1 MRNRL
6 QVIGGKHITT
16 DHFTTLCCS
25 SKGGASSVSLR
36 FIIALT
42 AGYFVI
48 QDAQAAPGDLYV
60 AARFRTTG
68 DTNKIIRINPGG
80 TATTFA
86 TGLIPSGLAFDRSGS
101 LFVSDPINHLILKFT
116 PEGNRSTFASGTAAL
131 SLAFDSAGNLFTP
144 DLGDNAI
151 YKFTP
156 DGTRTTFASGLN
168 GPSGLAFD
176 SQGNLFESENVTG
189 EILKFA
195 PDGSRTTFATGLQTP
210 QGLAFD
216 HDGNLFVAQ
225 FDPASIFKFSPNGSR
240 TTFATGMN
248 RLIGL
253 AFNSAGNL
261 FASDTASGAVLIFSP
276 DGTPL
281 SLIQDVQSPV
291 HIAFE
296 PSATSAALNISTR
309 MRVLTDENVLIGGFT
324 VGGADPK
331 KVLLRGIGPSLGNF
345 GVTGPLQDPILEL
358 HDHTGATIAT
368 NDSWRETQQDEIIA
382 TGLQPG
388 DDREAAVIRT
398 LAPGAYTVIE
408 HGNNNTTG
416 VGLVEVYDLEQ
427 AANSILVNISTRGFV
442 DTGNNV
448 MIGGFI
454 IGAGNGARV
463 LVRGLGPSLVA
474 VGIANALANPL
485 IELRDAN
492 AGIVR
497 SNDNWRDTQQT
508 EILGSGL
515 PPAND
520 LEAAIITTLAPGA
533 YTVVVGGNNGTTG
546 VGLVEVYNLR

>member
-1 MRNRL
+1 
-6 QVIGGKHITT
+6 VPT
-16 DHFTTLCCS
+16 DHFTAWYCS

-36 FIIALT
+36 FIIGLM
-42 AGYFVI
+42 AGAFVI
-48 QDAQAAPGDLYV
+48 QNAEAAPGDLFV
-60 AARFRTTG
+60 ASRFRTTG
-68 DTNKIIRINPGG
+68 DTNKIIRVSPGG
-80 TATTFA
+80 AATTFA
-86 TGLIPSGLAFDRSGS
+86 TGLLPYGLAFDRSGS
-101 LFVSDPINHLILKFT
+101 LFVSDPNNRLILRFT
-116 PEGNRSTFASGTAAL
+116 PEGGRSAFASGTAAL
-131 SLAFDSAGNLFTP
+131 TLAFDSSGNLFTT
-144 DLGDNAI
+144 DLDDNAI
-151 YKFTP
+151 YRFTP

-176 SQGNLFESENVTG
+176 SQGILFESETFTG

-195 PDGSRTTFATGLQTP
+195 PDGSHTTFATGLQKP
-210 QGLAFD
+210 EGLAFD
-216 HDGNLFVAQ
+216 RNGNLFVAQ

-248 RLIGL
+248 RLLGL

-281 SLIQDVQSPV
+281 SLIQDIQSPV
-291 HIAFE
+291 YIAFE

-324 VGGADPK
+324 IGGADPK

-345 GVTGPLQDPILEL
+345 GVTGPLQDPNLEL

-368 NDSWRETQQDEIIA
+368 NDSWRETQQNEIIA

-388 DDREAAVIRT
+388 DDREAAIVRT

-416 VGLVEVYDLEQ
+416 VGLVEVYDLGQ
-427 AANSILVNISTRGFV
+427 AAHSNLVNISTRGFV

-474 VGIANALANPL
+474 AGIANALANPM

-492 AGIVR
+492 AEIVR
-497 SNDNWRDTQQT
+497 SNDNWRDAQQA
-508 EILGSGL
+508 EILGSAL
-515 PPAND
+515 APTND
-520 LEAAIITTLAPGA
+520 LEAAIIATLAPGA